1 MSITR
6 RNAMGA
12 VLAFSMALTAPLSFA
27 AVTEG
32 TDYVVL
38 ESPVDIG
45 KGTVIKVF
53 SYDCPFCYKYAKAV
67 DKAVMGKLPDMEFV
81 PFHLKTKGKYG
92 LQGSTLFAV
101 ALVKDKAAGLKPLDP
116 KSNFHKI
123 EMALYKAYHDKK
135 ERWND
140 GADPD
145 AFIKTGLDA
154 VGWNR
159 AQYDKDATDP
169 KVKELIDL
177 WEVSYPIAKVQGV
190 PAYVVNGKYLL
201 ITKNIMSLDS
211 MVNKIKELSAK

>member
-1 MSITR
+1 
-6 RNAMGA
+6 MGA

-116 KSNFHKI
+116 ESNFHKI
-123 EMALYKAYHDKK
+123 EIALYKAYHDKK

-201 ITKNIMSLDS
+201 MTKNIMSLDS

>member
-1 MSITR
+1 
-6 RNAMGA
+6 
-12 VLAFSMALTAPLSFA
+12 
-27 AVTEG
+27 
-32 TDYVVL
+32 
-38 ESPVDIG
+38 
-45 KGTVIKVF
+45 
-53 SYDCPFCYKYAKAV
+53 
-67 DKAVMGKLPDMEFV
+67 
-81 PFHLKTKGKYG
+81 
-92 LQGSTLFAV
+92 
-101 ALVKDKAAGLKPLDP
+101 
-116 KSNFHKI
+116 
-123 EMALYKAYHDKK
+123 MALYKAYHDKK

-201 ITKNIMSLDS
+201 MTKNIMSLDS

>member
-38 ESPVDIG
+38 ESP
-45 KGTVIKVF
+45 
-53 SYDCPFCYKYAKAV
+53 AKAV

-123 EMALYKAYHDKK
+123 EIALYKAYHDKK

-201 ITKNIMSLDS
+201 MTKNIMSLDS

>member
-38 ESPVDIG
+38 ESPVDIS

-92 LQGSTLFAV
+92 LQGSPLFAV
-101 ALVKDKAAGLKPLDP
+101 ALVKDKAAGLKP
-116 KSNFHKI
+116 
-123 EMALYKAYHDKK
+123 
-135 ERWND
+135 
-140 GADPD
+140 
-145 AFIKTGLDA
+145 
-154 VGWNR
+154 
-159 AQYDKDATDP
+159 
-169 KVKELIDL
+169 
-177 WEVSYPIAKVQGV
+177 
-190 PAYVVNGKYLL
+190 
-201 ITKNIMSLDS
+201 
-211 MVNKIKELSAK
+211 